1 MVQGRIFPFVPVVD
15 ELMDGPVDVM
25 DALVDLAGIADVHV
39 DDGAVELLR
48 DPGAKVLVVLQK
60 KRGDRMSLKAD
71 GRL

>member
-1 MVQGRIFPFVPVVD
+1 MVQGRIFPFVPVAD

-25 DALVDLAGIADVHV
+25 DALVDLAGIADVDV
-39 DDGAVELLR
+39 DDGAVDLLG